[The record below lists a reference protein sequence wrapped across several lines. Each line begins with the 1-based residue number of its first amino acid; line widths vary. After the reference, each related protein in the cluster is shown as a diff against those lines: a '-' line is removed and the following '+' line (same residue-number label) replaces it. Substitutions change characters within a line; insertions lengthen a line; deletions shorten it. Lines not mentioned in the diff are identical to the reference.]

1 VAPKTETDLLIE
13 KMFEAALKEMFSQL
27 AKKYDRDLVFH
38 TWVNFVKKEIRPIPP
53 DLQWH
58 KGMTL
63 AEALKSLETYFQTIE
78 ESLSTPPKPKGK

>member
-1 VAPKTETDLLIE
+1 MAPKTETDLLIE

-38 TWVNFVKKEIRPIPP
+38 TWVNFVKRENRPMPSE
-53 DLQWH
+53 LQWN

-63 AEALKSLETYFQTIE
+63 AEALQSLETYFKTIE
-78 ESLSTPPKPKGK
+78 EHLKKSSKDPRK